1 MSDQVE
7 NKSTEPI
14 NTDSKSII
22 ITKSIKSLTSPEK
35 TASNENINQENTE
48 TEKTTK
54 ALTEAEVCNNLFN
67 KIKYIQFYLN

>member
-7 NKSTEPI
+7 DKSNEPT

-35 TASNENINQENTE
+35 TASNENINQENAE
-48 TEKTTK
+48 TEKTPK
-54 ALTEAEVCNNLFN
+54 ALTEAEVWNNLFS
-67 KIKYIQFYLN
+67 KIK